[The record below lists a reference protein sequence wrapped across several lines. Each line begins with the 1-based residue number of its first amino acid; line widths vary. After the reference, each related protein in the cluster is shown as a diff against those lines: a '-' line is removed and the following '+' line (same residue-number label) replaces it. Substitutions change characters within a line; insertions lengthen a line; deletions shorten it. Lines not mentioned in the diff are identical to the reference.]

1 MKLKP
6 IRELRLCESVNLE
19 GNYVLM
25 IFQSLKIFK
34 FKIIALFILL
44 IGFQPATIAAQPKI
58 DWTVFITVEEM
69 GQAWESVPGWGVK
82 DSLEDKK

>member
-19 GNYVLM
+19 ENYVLM

-58 DWTVFITVEEM
+58 DWTVFRTVEEM
-69 GQAWESVPGWGVK
+69 ARLGNQNPGGG
-82 DSLEDKK
+82 